1 MIRRPPRPTRTDTL
15 FPYTTL
21 FRSDRLPEQ
30 DQVSFAV
37 ILFSGLIVH
46 GLFAECF
53 TRAPTLVIENANFV
67 KKVIFPLEILPF
79 TVLLSAL
86 FHTATSLVVL
96 LAAHLVLDHS
106 IAWTAL
112 LLPVVLAPLLILD
125 RKSTRL
131 NSSH

>member
-1 MIRRPPRPTRTDTL
+1 ML
-15 FPYTTL
+15 AVYTYVFGVVL
-21 FRSDRLPEQ
+21 QVRWSDRLPEQ

-86 FHTATSLVVL
+86 FHAATSLVVL

-112 LLPVVLAPLLILD
+112 LD

>member
-86 FHTATSLVVL
+86 FPAATSLVVL
-96 LAAHLVLDHS
+96 LAAHLVLEHR
-106 IAWTAL
+106 IAWTAR
-112 LLPVVLAPLLILD
+112 LD
-125 RKSTRL
+125 ERRVGTRGVR
-131 NSSH
+131 